1 MTKKLAFYIPPLRE
15 AKDRAAMAV
24 IQKALAITDNNYKE
38 AAELLGVSCNKALY
52 RIVSNLNRRYAKDKP
67 SE

>member
-1 MTKKLAFYIPPLRE
+1 MARKLDFYIPPLRE

-24 IQKALAITDNNYKE
+24 IQKALALTDHNYTE
-38 AAELLGVSCNKALY
+38 AAELLGLSCNKALY
-52 RIVSNLNRRYAKDKP
+52 RIVTNLNRRYAKEKP